1 MTPNRAPRRHRS
13 GQALAELVVA
23 MIVIL
28 VLFAGL
34 LQIGQLTRAQLNALN
49 EARGDAARLA
59 MSDLYT
65 QRFPGPQFIRDWDVG
80 PDRARHSRDDVA
92 LAGDPGL
99 VRLQIVSHAKPDELA
114 QRVPGNPVSDMM
126 TRYPLIDAYALVHG
140 RSEPRTVPLMPVV
153 RHLLYDAD
161 AIDIK
166 ADAWLIWTQR
176 LD

>member
-1 MTPNRAPRRHRS
+1 MMPRRTPRRDRS

-23 MIVIL
+23 LIVIL

-65 QRFPGPQFIRDWDVG
+65 RRFPGPQFIRDWDVG
-80 PDRARHSRDDVA
+80 PDRARHSRDDA
-92 LAGDPGL
+92 ARPGDPGL
-99 VRLQIVSHAKPDELA
+99 VRLQIVAHARPDDLA
-114 QRVPGNPVSDMM
+114 ARVPGNPVSDAM
-126 TRYPLIDAYALVHG
+126 TRVPLIDAYALVHG
-140 RSEPRTVPLMPVV
+140 RSETRTVPLMPVV
-153 RHLLYDAD
+153 RHLLYDAE
-161 AIDIK
+161 AIDIN
-166 ADAWLIWTQR
+166 ADAWLVWTQR